1 MTIYE
6 IKDYLSQD
14 LENIDSSILDSIEL
28 YRKDAINRK
37 DEETANYMWCLRQV
51 YRVKKEFTSAYK
63 DLLDHRY
70 ENAWRAFD
78 MADME
83 LSFLEEQTEVDV
95 SKFPAKYGLDFIKLM
110 IPRYQK
116 LFPYQYFFSRE
127 SIIKLEECSI
137 CGKRISLRHG
147 CGHRVGHLYMGE
159 QCCRKVTDMELV
171 GMSIVKDPFDKYSV
185 LEIPGK
191 ENNYEMLDL
200 LVKNLHS
207 PYDPWYL
214 EEIPI
219 IKEEYRNIGRNDPC
233 PCGSGKKYKKCCMG
247 SKKIYTTHFRI
258 NLLNQ
263 AARDIV
269 PLRFVNSWK

>member
-1 MTIYE
+1 
-6 IKDYLSQD
+6 
-14 LENIDSSILDSIEL
+14 
-28 YRKDAINRK
+28 
-37 DEETANYMWCLRQV
+37 
-51 YRVKKEFTSAYK
+51 
-63 DLLDHRY
+63 
-70 ENAWRAFD
+70 
-78 MADME
+78 
-83 LSFLEEQTEVDV
+83 
-95 SKFPAKYGLDFIKLM
+95 
-110 IPRYQK
+110 
-116 LFPYQYFFSRE
+116 
-127 SIIKLEECSI
+127 
-137 CGKRISLRHG
+137 
-147 CGHRVGHLYMGE
+147 
-159 QCCRKVTDMELV
+159 MELV